1 MLDRVPVTRRVKGM
15 KRILSILCALM
26 LFCGCG
32 NNRDDADGDDN
43 QSEESGKATPEQ
55 DEETAKPAQPPAETE
70 TETPAETS
78 PQAESSPKEEAEEDE
93 TDKPLSAVLVE
104 QGLPVLLEY
113 AKLLREFEQG
123 KNDSPGSFLDLALGA
138 ANVARKL
145 AIDVLPVEEGW
156 QEKTGDRF
164 HKYVEEECEI
174 IDRDRRLE
182 NHDMWF
188 KEILAEAK
196 KKDSPVVVVHYPLFV
211 KTPGEKESYY
221 NIPTAKRM
229 ELLKLCEENGVV
241 GFLAGHTQK
250 LVVNDYKG
258 MQLVNGETTSRN
270 FDKRPMGFRW
280 WDVAAQGKMI
290 HRFVAIEGMDE

>member
-1 MLDRVPVTRRVKGM
+1 MIKHAKQTW
-15 KRILSILCALM
+15 RIGLIAL
-26 LFCGCG
+26 
-32 NNRDDADGDDN
+32 A
-43 QSEESGKATPEQ
+43 
-55 DEETAKPAQPPAETE
+55 
-70 TETPAETS
+70 
-78 PQAESSPKEEAEEDE
+78 
-93 TDKPLSAVLVE
+93 
-104 QGLPVLLEY
+104 
-113 AKLLREFEQG
+113 AKLLVLIIMVHSVKAEEKKPAPSSQSLLFSFAQMCDKQLGMGGYEHDVKTFGLAVDQINKMKPDFVVICGDLVSKANDQSWADFNRIKAGFKIPCHCAAGNHDVGNKPTAESLQRYPEKIGKDYYTFEHKG
-123 KNDSPGSFLDLALGA
+123 FTFVI
-138 ANVARKL
+138 ANTQLWKVPLKG
-145 AIDVLPVEEGW
+145 ES
-156 QEKTGDRF
+156 
-164 HKYVEEECEI
+164 
-174 IDRDRRLE
+174 E

>member
-1 MLDRVPVTRRVKGM
+1 MIKHAKQTRHIGL
-15 KRILSILCALM
+15 IAL
-26 LFCGCG
+26 
-32 NNRDDADGDDN
+32 A
-43 QSEESGKATPEQ
+43 
-55 DEETAKPAQPPAETE
+55 
-70 TETPAETS
+70 
-78 PQAESSPKEEAEEDE
+78 
-93 TDKPLSAVLVE
+93 
-104 QGLPVLLEY
+104 
-113 AKLLREFEQG
+113 AKLLVLIIMVHSVKAEEKKPAPSSQSLLFSFAQMCDKQLGMGGYEHDVKTFGLAVDQINKMKPDFVVICGDLVSKANDQSWADFNRIKAGFKIPCHCAAGNHDVGNKPTAESLQRYPEKIGKDYYTFEHKG
-123 KNDSPGSFLDLALGA
+123 FTFVI
-138 ANVARKL
+138 ANTQLWKVPLKG
-145 AIDVLPVEEGW
+145 ES
-156 QEKTGDRF
+156 
-164 HKYVEEECEI
+164 
-174 IDRDRRLE
+174 E

>member
-1 MLDRVPVTRRVKGM
+1 MIKHA
-15 KRILSILCALM
+15 KQNWRIGLIAL
-26 LFCGCG
+26 
-32 NNRDDADGDDN
+32 A
-43 QSEESGKATPEQ
+43 
-55 DEETAKPAQPPAETE
+55 
-70 TETPAETS
+70 
-78 PQAESSPKEEAEEDE
+78 
-93 TDKPLSAVLVE
+93 
-104 QGLPVLLEY
+104 
-113 AKLLREFEQG
+113 AKLLVLIIMVHSVKAEEKKPAPSSQSLLFSFAQMCDKQLGMGGYEHDVKTFGLAVDQINKMKPDFVVICGDLVSKANDQSWADFNRIKAGFKIPCHCAAGNHDVGNKPTAESLQRYPEKIGKDYYTFEHKG
-123 KNDSPGSFLDLALGA
+123 FTFVI
-138 ANVARKL
+138 ANTQLWKVPLKG
-145 AIDVLPVEEGW
+145 ES
-156 QEKTGDRF
+156 
-164 HKYVEEECEI
+164 
-174 IDRDRRLE
+174 E

>member
-1 MLDRVPVTRRVKGM
+1 MIKHAKQTW
-15 KRILSILCALM
+15 RIGLIAL
-26 LFCGCG
+26 
-32 NNRDDADGDDN
+32 A
-43 QSEESGKATPEQ
+43 
-55 DEETAKPAQPPAETE
+55 
-70 TETPAETS
+70 
-78 PQAESSPKEEAEEDE
+78 
-93 TDKPLSAVLVE
+93 
-104 QGLPVLLEY
+104 
-113 AKLLREFEQG
+113 AKLLVLIIMVHSVKAEEKKPAPSSQSLLFSFAQMCDKQLGMGGYEHDVKTFGLAVDQINKMKPDFVVICGDLVSKANDQSWADFNRIKAGFKIPCHCAAGNHDVSNKPTAESLQRYPEKIGKDYYTFEHKG
-123 KNDSPGSFLDLALGA
+123 FTFVI
-138 ANVARKL
+138 ANTQLWKVPLKG
-145 AIDVLPVEEGW
+145 ES
-156 QEKTGDRF
+156 
-164 HKYVEEECEI
+164 
-174 IDRDRRLE
+174 E

>member
-1 MLDRVPVTRRVKGM
+1 MIKHAKQTW
-15 KRILSILCALM
+15 RIGLIAL
-26 LFCGCG
+26 
-32 NNRDDADGDDN
+32 A
-43 QSEESGKATPEQ
+43 
-55 DEETAKPAQPPAETE
+55 
-70 TETPAETS
+70 
-78 PQAESSPKEEAEEDE
+78 
-93 TDKPLSAVLVE
+93 
-104 QGLPVLLEY
+104 
-113 AKLLREFEQG
+113 AKLLVLIIMVHSVKAEEKKPAPSSKSLLFSFAQMCDKQLGMGGYEHDVKTFGLAVDQINKMKPDFVVICGDLVSKANDQSWADFNRIKAGFKIPCHCAAGNHDVGNKPTAESLQRYPEKIGKDYYTFEHKG
-123 KNDSPGSFLDLALGA
+123 FTFVI
-138 ANVARKL
+138 ANTQLWKVPLKG
-145 AIDVLPVEEGW
+145 ES
-156 QEKTGDRF
+156 
-164 HKYVEEECEI
+164 
-174 IDRDRRLE
+174 E

>member
-1 MLDRVPVTRRVKGM
+1 MIKHA
-15 KRILSILCALM
+15 KQNWRIGLIAL
-26 LFCGCG
+26 
-32 NNRDDADGDDN
+32 A
-43 QSEESGKATPEQ
+43 
-55 DEETAKPAQPPAETE
+55 
-70 TETPAETS
+70 
-78 PQAESSPKEEAEEDE
+78 
-93 TDKPLSAVLVE
+93 
-104 QGLPVLLEY
+104 
-113 AKLLREFEQG
+113 AKLLVLIIMVHSVKAEEKKPAPSSQSLLFSFAQMCDKQLGMGGYEHDVKTFGLAVDQINKMKPDFVVICGDLVSKANDQSWADFNRIKAGFKIPCHCAAGNHDVGNKPTAESLQRYPEKIGKDYYTFEHKG
-123 KNDSPGSFLDLALGA
+123 FTFVI
-138 ANVARKL
+138 ANTQLWKVPLKG
-145 AIDVLPVEEGW
+145 VS
-156 QEKTGDRF
+156 
-164 HKYVEEECEI
+164 
-174 IDRDRRLE
+174 E

-241 GFLAGHTQK
+241 AFMAGHTHK

>member
-1 MLDRVPVTRRVKGM
+1 MIKHA
-15 KRILSILCALM
+15 KQNWRIGLIAL
-26 LFCGCG
+26 
-32 NNRDDADGDDN
+32 A
-43 QSEESGKATPEQ
+43 
-55 DEETAKPAQPPAETE
+55 
-70 TETPAETS
+70 
-78 PQAESSPKEEAEEDE
+78 
-93 TDKPLSAVLVE
+93 
-104 QGLPVLLEY
+104 
-113 AKLLREFEQG
+113 AKLLVLIIMVHSVKAEEKKPAPSSQSLLFSFAQMCDKQLGMGGYEHDVKTFGLAVDQINKMKPDFVVICGDLVSKANDQSWADFNRIKAGFKIPCHCAAGNHDVGNKPTAESLQRYPEKIGKDYYTFEHKG
-123 KNDSPGSFLDLALGA
+123 FTFVI
-138 ANVARKL
+138 ANTQLWKVPLKG
-145 AIDVLPVEEGW
+145 ES
-156 QEKTGDRF
+156 
-164 HKYVEEECEI
+164 
-174 IDRDRRLE
+174 E

-241 GFLAGHTQK
+241 AFMAGHTHK

>member
-1 MLDRVPVTRRVKGM
+1 MIKHA
-15 KRILSILCALM
+15 KQNWRIGLIAL
-26 LFCGCG
+26 
-32 NNRDDADGDDN
+32 A
-43 QSEESGKATPEQ
+43 
-55 DEETAKPAQPPAETE
+55 
-70 TETPAETS
+70 
-78 PQAESSPKEEAEEDE
+78 
-93 TDKPLSAVLVE
+93 
-104 QGLPVLLEY
+104 
-113 AKLLREFEQG
+113 AKLLVLIIMVHSVKAEEKKPAPSSQSLLFSFAQMCDKQLGMGGYEHDVKTFGLAVDQINKMKPDFVVICGDLVSKANDQSWADFNRIKAGFKIPCHCAAGNHDVGNKPTAESLQRYPEKIGKDYYTFEHKG
-123 KNDSPGSFLDLALGA
+123 FTFVI
-138 ANVARKL
+138 ANTQLWKVPLKG
-145 AIDVLPVEEGW
+145 ES
-156 QEKTGDRF
+156 EK
-164 HKYVEEECEI
+164 
-174 IDRDRRLE
+174 
-182 NHDMWF
+182 HDMWF

>member
-1 MLDRVPVTRRVKGM
+1 MIANTQLWKVPLKG
-15 KRILSILCALM
+15 
-26 LFCGCG
+26 
-32 NNRDDADGDDN
+32 
-43 QSEESGKATPEQ
+43 ES
-55 DEETAKPAQPPAETE
+55 
-70 TETPAETS
+70 
-78 PQAESSPKEEAEEDE
+78 
-93 TDKPLSAVLVE
+93 
-104 QGLPVLLEY
+104 
-113 AKLLREFEQG
+113 
-123 KNDSPGSFLDLALGA
+123 
-138 ANVARKL
+138 
-145 AIDVLPVEEGW
+145 
-156 QEKTGDRF
+156 
-164 HKYVEEECEI
+164 
-174 IDRDRRLE
+174 E

-241 GFLAGHTQK
+241 AFMAGHTHK